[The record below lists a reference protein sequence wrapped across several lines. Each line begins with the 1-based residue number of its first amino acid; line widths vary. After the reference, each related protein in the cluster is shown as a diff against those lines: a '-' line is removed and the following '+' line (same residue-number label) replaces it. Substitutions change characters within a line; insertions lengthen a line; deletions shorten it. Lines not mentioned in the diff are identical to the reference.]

1 MEKPVTIRR
10 KEMIEKV
17 CSAIN
22 ESGLPAFAIRDAL
35 RLIDQDLVRAQE
47 EELKR
52 DTQAWTVY
60 QVKQSQKDTKEQEV
74 DNGLE

>member
-52 DTQAWTVY
+52 DTQAWPCNPCVSLYHDSY
-60 QVKQSQKDTKEQEV
+60 QSCSTIV
-74 DNGLE
+74 